1 MAFDLRAATT
11 AARNEATSEPFQF
24 TWGAEEFVIQPIND
38 WPLEISAGFAE
49 LGDDAE
55 DAPPARVFDLMR
67 QIIGDEDWE
76 RFAAVVPMDAVGV
89 LMERLAQDQAGVSMP
104 DLSPPP
110 EPVST
115 LT

>member
-1 MAFDLRAATT
+1 MAFDLRAATS
-11 AARNEATSEPFQF
+11 AARNEATSEPFRF
-24 TWGAEEFVIQPIND
+24 TWGDEEFVIRPIND

-55 DAPPARVFDLMR
+55 NQPPARVFDLMR
-67 QIIGDEDWE
+67 QILGEDWE
-76 RFAAVVPMDAVGV
+76 RFAAVVPMDAIIV
-89 LMERLAQDQAGVSMP
+89 LMERLANDQAGVAMP